1 MMRAEKKLLVTGS
14 SYEDWI
20 PLLELAA
27 REVFELMLGCRL
39 TTPETRLD
47 SVLDITSVVGLAGK
61 LRGVMSIR
69 CSHKSAVLM
78 ASKMLGV
85 EPDEVGP
92 ELCDALGEVCN
103 MVAGNFKNK
112 IPGLSEECM
121 LSVPTIITGS
131 DYKLRSLADSPALEM
146 QLLFEGLPLVISLQV
161 HS

>member
-1 MMRAEKKLLVTGS
+1 MKATKELLVTGS
-14 SYEDWI
+14 GHEDWI

-27 REVFELMLGCRL
+27 REVFELMLGCHL
-39 TTPETRLD
+39 TTPKTMID
-47 SVLDITSVVGLAGK
+47 PVLDITSVVGLAGK

-85 EPDEVGP
+85 EPDKVGS

-131 DYKLRSLADSPALEM
+131 DYQLHSLADSPALEI
-146 QLLFEGLPLVISLQV
+146 QLLFEGLPLVISLLI